1 MPSHQVA
8 EQPMTEPNGL
18 ESRCE
23 LLRSLHVPGTPL
35 VLPTAWDVAS
45 ARAVAAAGFP
55 VVATTSGGVAA
66 SLGYEDHECAPGDE
80 MLAAAAR
87 IATAVNVPVTV
98 DAEAGYRME
107 PAALVARLK
116 EMGAAGCN
124 LEDTNHATGELRDP
138 DEQADWLRAVRGAAS
153 DRGYGLVINA
163 RIDVF
168 LSAIAS
174 GAEGKSQAELV
185 SEALRRAHA
194 YVEAGADCVFP
205 FVLWEPDALQSFISE
220 APGPVNVLQIPPAPS
235 HAELAELGV
244 ARISY
249 GGLLHR
255 DAMEQFGR
263 LLESL
268 PGAPADEHPGPHEL
282 HHIDGNPTNNRPDN
296 LIMLRRDCHRKV
308 GRDPSRSSPDRA
320 S

>member
-8 EQPMTEPNGL
+8 EQPMTESTELGD
-18 ESRCE
+18 RCE

-35 VLPTAWDVAS
+35 VLPNAWDVAS

-66 SLGYEDHECAPGDE
+66 SLGFEDHERAPGDE

-87 IATAVNVPVTV
+87 IAAGVDVPVTV

-107 PAALVARLK
+107 PTDLVARLK

-138 DEQADWLRAVRGAAS
+138 VEQADWLRAVRGAAS
-153 DRGYGLVINA
+153 DQGYGLVINS

-168 LSAIAS
+168 LSAFLA

-185 SEALRRAHA
+185 AEALRRAHA

-205 FVLWEPDALQSFISE
+205 IVLWEADTLQSFISE

-235 HAELAELGV
+235 HAELGELGV

-255 DAMEQFGR
+255 EAMEQFGR
-263 LLESL
+263 LLESP
-268 PGAPADEHPGPHEL
+268 PGAPADP
-282 HHIDGNPTNNRPDN
+282 
-296 LIMLRRDCHRKV
+296 
-308 GRDPSRSSPDRA
+308 
-320 S
+320 